1 MQEEILLRTYYGFD
15 PQTLPETMSVLDAL
29 LATTAAM
36 VPLADKDSFPVRFP
50 FKSGG
55 LGWNN
60 PIYHAYREAR
70 SIWPDREIVIVSI
83 GAEPRDTHENF
94 RQANHVTNLFKDDH
108 PDMAK
113 DNLFRFEPAGD
124 SWSSS
129 FDQCAKRL
137 WQFDAS
143 CD

>member
-1 MQEEILLRTYYGFD
+1 MENRQEEVLLRTYYGLD
-15 PQTLPETMSVLDAL
+15 PQMLSETISILDAL

-36 VPLADKDSFPVRFP
+36 VPLAHKDSFPVRPP
-50 FKSGG
+50 FNSGG
-55 LGWNN
+55 LDWNN
-60 PIYHAYREAR
+60 PIYHVYREAR
-70 SIWPDREIVIVSI
+70 SIWPDQEIVIVSI
-83 GAEPRDTHENF
+83 GTDPRDTYKDFH
-94 RQANHVTNLFKDDH
+94 QANHVTNLFKDNH

-137 WQFDAS
+137 LAV
-143 CD
+143 